1 MYKTEKL
8 IQLLSILKDNN
19 VQKIHVHYDGGG
31 DDGMIHDIEFKDHDN
46 KNKDIIFEE
55 DAENLAFNKLTDD
68 LEEYLYR
75 KISNTVDWD
84 WVNNEGGY
92 GYLSLD
98 INDLKINIAHKQRV
112 VEDYDY
118 YSSMNI

>member
-31 DDGMIHDIEFKDHDN
+31 DDGMIHDIEFKDHDI

-55 DAENLAFNKLTDD
+55 NAENLAFNKLTV
-68 LEEYLYR
+68 Y
-75 KISNTVDWD
+75 KFNNIVDKSAGLLPIFSIYSI
-84 WVNNEGGY
+84 GGF
-92 GYLSLD
+92 
-98 INDLKINIAHKQRV
+98 
-112 VEDYDY
+112 
-118 YSSMNI
+118 